1 MSTLTRT
8 ERQKLGIKKWI
19 TANCCATACY
29 ATGVGKTRLAIMA
42 IFLLLK
48 QNPDAYII
56 VSVPTQYLKDQWIA
70 ELEKYS
76 LVNNCDVIV
85 VNTIIKHKYD
95 CDLLILDEAH
105 RFSSACFAGVF
116 SAVTYKMVLCLTA
129 TLERLDGKEII
140 IKQRAPV
147 CDTITLEEATQNGW
161 ISPVKNYLVLLN
173 VDLKEYKELDR
184 KFNSYFAF
192 FGFDFSCAMSA
203 LQDWQYR
210 NKFAKQIGSDPKT
223 VLQMSAQWMKAL
235 HARKAFIENHPKKI
249 EICRQ
254 IVDARQNT
262 KGVMFCP
269 TIKFANQINR
279 GMVLH
284 SKQKASENKKIIAN
298 FNNATVGWLATSH
311 MIDEGADIQ
320 GLTVGIQMGVDS
332 SKIRATQRQGRVCRF
347 SPNKTAEMFT
357 IVINNTQEVK
367 WFNNSNTAN
376 YITIDTEEKLQKVL
390 NHEEIE
396 SRERDF
402 GETKNYR
409 F

>member
-1 MSTLTRT
+1 
-8 ERQKLGIKKWI
+8 
-19 TANCCATACY
+19 
-29 ATGVGKTRLAIMA
+29 
-42 IFLLLK
+42 
-48 QNPDAYII
+48 
-56 VSVPTQYLKDQWIA
+56 
-70 ELEKYS
+70 
-76 LVNNCDVIV
+76 
-85 VNTIIKHKYD
+85 
-95 CDLLILDEAH
+95 
-105 RFSSACFAGVF
+105 
-116 SAVTYKMVLCLTA
+116 MVLCLTA

-203 LQDWQYR
+203 LQDWKYR
-210 NKFAKQIGSDPKT
+210 NQFAKQIGSDPKT